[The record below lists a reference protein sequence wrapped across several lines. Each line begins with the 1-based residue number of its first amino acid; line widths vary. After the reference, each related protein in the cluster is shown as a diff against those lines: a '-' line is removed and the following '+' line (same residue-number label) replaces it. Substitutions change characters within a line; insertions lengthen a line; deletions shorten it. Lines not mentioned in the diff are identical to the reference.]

1 MVENLDAAFV
11 SDGSVFNSMNNMW
24 TIDIDITWE
33 EPVNPNGVITAY
45 NVTVYKTDDLSD
57 IVYSNNAVTDTS
69 VTASVEVPAYTDY
82 TVSVAAS
89 TSAGQGEEATV
100 NITSPEAGNLR
111 IFERHCTFIYHF
123 SSAPSQVESLTAEF
137 GESISFN
144 PGSRMHN
151 VTLNI
156 SWSQPLYP
164 NGDIL
169 SYEVIVTQTSDPS
182 VVIYGE
188 NVTDTEV
195 MPSVMVLP
203 FTDYTVS
210 VAASTSAGQGDEDTV
225 TVESP
230 EAG

>member
-1 MVENLDAAFV
+1 
-11 SDGSVFNSMNNMW
+11 
-24 TIDIDITWE
+24 
-33 EPVNPNGVITAY
+33 
-45 NVTVYKTDDLSD
+45 
-57 IVYSNNAVTDTS
+57 
-69 VTASVEVPAYTDY
+69 
-82 TVSVAAS
+82 
-89 TSAGQGEEATV
+89 
-100 NITSPEAGNLR
+100 
-111 IFERHCTFIYHF
+111 
-123 SSAPSQVESLTAEF
+123 
-137 GESISFN
+137 
-144 PGSRMHN
+144 MHD
-151 VTLNI
+151 VTLSI

-210 VAASTSAGQGDEDTV
+210 VAASTSAGQGDESTV

>member
-1 MVENLDAAFV
+1 
-11 SDGSVFNSMNNMW
+11 
-24 TIDIDITWE
+24 
-33 EPVNPNGVITAY
+33 
-45 NVTVYKTDDLSD
+45 
-57 IVYSNNAVTDTS
+57 
-69 VTASVEVPAYTDY
+69 
-82 TVSVAAS
+82 
-89 TSAGQGEEATV
+89 
-100 NITSPEAGNLR
+100 
-111 IFERHCTFIYHF
+111 
-123 SSAPSQVESLTAEF
+123 
-137 GESISFN
+137 
-144 PGSRMHN
+144 MHN